1 MTEITRKISTR
12 MAIEG
17 EAEYKQKITDV
28 NRSMRTLQSEIAL
41 TDSKFKG
48 NANTIEALTAKND
61 VLGKAF
67 AEQTKKVQF
76 LKDALA
82 NAEKAAANYAKAN
95 VDIKSK
101 IEATEKELADLKNTS
116 GDTTKEQE
124 RLTKQLQ
131 LLNKDLQ
138 DNEARTAATE
148 RGILDWQ
155 KQLNNAE
162 IELNDINDELKNN
175 AKYMD
180 EAKNSV
186 DGAATSIDKYGKEVK
201 TASDKNTK
209 AVSDMAQALAAAG
222 VVASIK
228 AITEAL
234 MESINASMEW
244 ESAFAGVIKTVDGTD
259 AQLAKIADGIKEMSL
274 NIPASTTEIAK
285 IAETAGQLGIKT
297 DDVLKFTETMMALG
311 VSTNL
316 TAEDAATMIAQFANI
331 TKLDSSKYGNL
342 GSAIVSL
349 GNNYATTEQ
358 KIMDMSQKIASAA
371 TIAGFSES
379 DILGLS
385 TAISSLGI
393 ESDAGG
399 SAMSK
404 LIAKMQSAVE
414 TGEGL
419 NDFAYVANMSA
430 EDFTKL
436 WGEDAAGALSAFVG
450 GLSDTERTGSTALVM
465 LDEMGLSEV
474 RLRNAVLSLSNAGG
488 LLNDT
493 LKTSKSA
500 FEDNNA
506 LQEEAA
512 KRYATS
518 ESKMQLLKNSINVM
532 KIAVGDTLKPVLD
545 KVADV
550 GRGIADFITDLVK
563 QSPELVQIVTAL
575 TIAVGIF
582 SAGLTAYTAVTKLAT
597 IASQAFTTAMET
609 SGGKITLIITAIA
622 AAVSAIGFLVAAFG
636 DGDAGAR
643 EFAEAAYGV
652 DESLKQINDT
662 FTESI
667 GSIDGT
673 VESAYKYLD
682 RLKELEDQGLK
693 TKDAQAEY
701 QATVDL
707 LNDTIPGLNLKIDE
721 QTGRVDLS
729 TEAIRFQIQ
738 AWKDL
743 AVEQAKQAL
752 LGDLIKNQTILEVEL
767 NKNRRD
773 LKDTSKELTEKEGAL
788 AAARERQEQ
797 LAKRLTPVQQESN
810 KAFREANSLVS
821 SLSGEVDALKIKQGN
836 LTKAVAEGEE
846 ALGKAKDEIKKTEE
860 AYDDL
865 YGATS
870 KSDIAAKKMGKT
882 YAEDL
887 PTSYA
892 EFQKAARKADREL
905 QKADEYKNLA
915 EKNVVGYVDG
925 VQVMYGSVEEAMA
938 AMAGT
943 AEQLDQYDEAYKDG
957 QSTAKGYAA
966 GVGSMAGTVSQRFAK
981 LSEQALKAYRNTMG
995 IRSPSKKAIEDAEYT
1010 VEGYIKGID
1019 NKRLELAEKMEGL
1032 ANTGALAYAEK
1043 SQELQKMIARSV
1055 PTDISVYA
1063 TSAQQTELANA
1074 INRMTA
1080 NNQNSKVDNLIS
1092 LLREYLPRISNMQ
1105 VVTDTGALVGAIVPQ
1120 MDTALAGLQTKK
1132 ERGK

>member
-1 MTEITRKISTR
+1 MAEITRKISTR

-17 EAEYKQKITDV
+17 EAEYKQKITDI

-61 VLGKAF
+61 VLGRAF

-82 NAEKAAANYAKAN
+82 NAEKAAGNYAKAN

-124 RLTKQLQ
+124 RLSKQLQ

-138 DNEARTAATE
+138 DNESRTAATE

-162 IELNDINDELKNN
+162 IELNDINGELKNN
-175 AKYMD
+175 SKYMD

-234 MESINASMEW
+234 MESIKASMEW

-259 AQLAKIADGIKEMSL
+259 AQLANIADGIKEMSL

-297 DDVLKFTETMMALG
+297 EDVLKFSETMMALG

-371 TIAGFSES
+371 TIAGFSET

-385 TAISSLGI
+385 TAVSSLGI

-488 LLNDT
+488 LLNNT

-518 ESKMQLLKNSINVM
+518 ESKAKLLKNSFNNL
-532 KIAVGDTLKPVLD
+532 KIAVGDQLKPVIDRATDAGRKALD
-545 KVADV
+545 VLTAWVQENPQAVKA
-550 GRGIADFITDLVK
+550 ITI
-563 QSPELVQIVTAL
+563 IVTAL
-575 TIAVGIF
+575 GLFAGALAAYTVAVKVAKAAHEAFTSTLGKGTVWGIV
-582 SAGLTAYTAVTKLAT
+582 LTAIGALVSALALFGGETKNAEYALENLADTALETKDALSGINDSFKDAESSTLAT
-597 IASQAFTTAMET
+597 VQLAEKYVDKLEALEKQGVKTKDQQEEYAMIVEWLNDLMPDLNLQIDEET
-609 SGGKITLIITAIA
+609 GYLKDSTKAIRDNILA
-622 AAVSAIGFLVAAFG
+622 WKEKALQ
-636 DGDAGAR
+636 
-643 EFAEAAYGV
+643 EAYQDSYV
-652 DESLKQINDT
+652 ESLKQQIK
-662 FTESI
+662 
-667 GSIDGT
+667 
-673 VESAYKYLD
+673 VE
-682 RLKELEDQGLK
+682 KELEENKDTLASKEERLIEVKKLAAIYEKQKHELQQRYSEEELIAGGKMYDVQQGYLEQL
-693 TKDAQAEY
+693 DAIYEEQKEL
-701 QATVDL
+701 QGQ
-707 LNDTIPGLNLKIDE
+707 IPGLRD
-721 QTGRVDLS
+721 
-729 TEAIRFQIQ
+729 
-738 AWKDL
+738 
-743 AVEQAKQAL
+743 AV
-752 LGDLIKNQTILEVEL
+752 
-767 NKNRRD
+767 
-773 LKDTSKELTEKEGAL
+773 KEGEGAFKDAANATEYWGKKMEETAGAGEIVIDTL
-788 AAARERQEQ
+788 ISSIRERRGEYAAAM
-797 LAKRLTPVQQESN
+797 
-810 KAFREANSLVS
+810 
-821 SLSGEVDALKIKQGN
+821 
-836 LTKAVAEGEE
+836 
-846 ALGKAKDEIKKTEE
+846 
-860 AYDDL
+860 
-865 YGATS
+865 
-870 KSDIAAKKMGKT
+870 KS
-882 YAEDL
+882 
-887 PTSYA
+887 
-892 EFQKAARKADREL
+892 
-905 QKADEYKNLA
+905 LA
-915 EKNVVGYVDG
+915 E
-925 VQVMYGSVEEAMA
+925 
-938 AMAGT
+938 AGN
-943 AEQLDQYDEAYKDG
+943 K
-957 QSTAKGYAA
+957 S
-966 GVGSMAGTVSQRFAK
+966 F
-981 LSEQALKAYRNTMG
+981 KATWQ
-995 IRSPSKKAIEDAEYT
+995 IRSPSRVARED
-1010 VEGYIKGID
+1010 VKNIIEGYVKET
-1019 NKRLELAEKMEGL
+1019 KEREKEYAAAMEGL
-1032 ANTGALAYAEK
+1032 AEKGAYAYTDRSE
-1043 SQELQKMIARSV
+1043 ELQKMIARSV

-1063 TSAQQTELANA
+1063 TAAQQTELANA

-1080 NNQNSKVDNLIS
+1080 NNQNSKVDSLMS
-1092 LLREYLPRISNMQ
+1092 LLREYLPRLSNMQ

-1120 MDTALAGLQTKK
+1120 MDMALANLQTKK